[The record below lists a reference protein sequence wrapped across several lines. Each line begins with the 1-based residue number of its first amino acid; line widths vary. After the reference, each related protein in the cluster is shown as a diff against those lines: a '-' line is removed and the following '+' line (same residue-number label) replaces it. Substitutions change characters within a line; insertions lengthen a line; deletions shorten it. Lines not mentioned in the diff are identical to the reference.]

1 MHLFAVKSDFKF
13 WLPSPQK
20 LLKTCSASA
29 TEPPHS
35 DAADT
40 PRVKP
45 APNHRLVFLHL
56 SPPLEPDSSESAFE
70 RNFQIPFPALLAV
83 LSGRSKLSS
92 ATTTRYGNVVAI
104 ISIVAQ
110 FTSNFLSFQLSV
122 CMMGD
127 LGLNN
132 IQDFLLS
139 SCCVGHWPED
149 FARVAS
155 LNSHSEALSWEYY
168 CNFTLRVINMKHSGR
183 PAKAVGQGW
192 KGVEVNQQNLTP
204 ESHL

>member
-1 MHLFAVKSDFKF
+1 MASQPPETAENLLSFPAAETPHL
-13 WLPSPQK
+13 
-20 LLKTCSASA
+20 
-29 TEPPHS
+29 

-40 PRVKP
+40 PRLKP

-56 SPPLEPDSSESAFE
+56 SPPLEPDSSESAFIW
-70 RNFQIPFPALLAV
+70 NFQIPFPALLAV
-83 LSGRSKLSS
+83 LSGRSELSS

-110 FTSNFLSFQLSV
+110 FISNFLSFQLSI
-122 CMMGD
+122 CMIGD
-127 LGLNN
+127 FGLNN
-132 IQDFLLS
+132 IQAFLLS

-155 LNSHSEALSWEYY
+155 LTPHGEALSWDYR
-168 CNFTLRVINMKHSGR
+168 NLTLRVINVKHRGK
-183 PAKAVGQGW
+183 PAKAVCQGW
-192 KGVEVNQQNLTP
+192 KGVEVNQKNLTP

>member
-1 MHLFAVKSDFKF
+1 MASQ
-13 WLPSPQK
+13 PPEPAEN
-20 LLKTCSASA
+20 LLGFPAAET
-29 TEPPHS
+29 PHS

-45 APNHRLVFLHL
+45 APNHRIVFLHL
-56 SPPLEPDSSESAFE
+56 SPPLEPDRSESAVK

-83 LSGRSKLSS
+83 LSGQSKLSS

-104 ISIVAQ
+104 ISIVAW
-110 FTSNFLSFQLSV
+110 FIGNFLSFQLSIRV
-122 CMMGD
+122 MED
-127 LGLNN
+127 FGLNN

-139 SCCVGHWPED
+139 SCYAGHWPEY

-155 LNSHSEALSWEYY
+155 LNPHSEVLSWEYY
-168 CNFTLRVINMKHSGR
+168 CNLTLRVINMKQRGK
-183 PAKAVGQGW
+183 PAKAICQGW